1 MRLALLCAA
10 CLLPGSPALPL
21 GPGPAGEGDPR
32 WQLAQVRLWPAL
44 PGRHGLSRQAVLCHF
59 NNFPDYKG
67 SICSTQV
74 AIKCRL

>member
-21 GPGPAGEGDPR
+21 SPGPGGEATR

-44 PGRHGLSRQAVLCHF
+44 LGRHGLSDKLCF
-59 NNFPDYKG
+59 ATLITFP
-67 SICSTQV
+67 I
-74 AIKCRL
+74 IKALYALIK